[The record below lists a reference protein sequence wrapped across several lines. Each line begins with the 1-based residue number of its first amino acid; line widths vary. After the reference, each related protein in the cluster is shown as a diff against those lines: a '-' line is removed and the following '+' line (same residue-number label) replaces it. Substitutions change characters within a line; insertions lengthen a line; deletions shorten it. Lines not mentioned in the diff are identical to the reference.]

1 MQTILKKTCLF
12 IKIIVSLQAP
22 TEKIQ
27 TIQKSN
33 NKNFQKMSTVK
44 FYKQEEQVPLEMHK
58 VRVVQK
64 LHLLPVEERLQAIKE
79 AGNNTFLLQ
88 NKDIY
93 LDMLTD
99 SGVNGMT
106 DLQTAAMMQADDS
119 YAGSETFNRVKAAVK
134 EVFGTDNV
142 LPAHQGRA
150 CENILA
156 EAYVKPGMVTIMN
169 FHFTTTKAH
178 ITRLGGEVIEVVNKK
193 GLIPQTDDPFK
204 GDFDLDELR
213 ATIKKYGPEKVA
225 FVRIEAGTNLIG
237 GQPVS
242 LENMLAVTDICHEF
256 GVRSVL
262 DASLLQDNVYF
273 MKTREPQ
280 CKFMEPREIY
290 RLLAAKCDIVYFSA
304 RKLGFSRG
312 GIITSV
318 DPKFTNEM
326 MEFVPLYEGFLTYG
340 GMEVRS
346 MEAMAQGL
354 YESLDMEYI
363 NQGPEFIEYLVKDL
377 DAYGVPV
384 IKPAGGL
391 GAHLNCSEFVPK
403 MPHNQY
409 PAAAVGAALYIAGGI
424 RGMERGTVS
433 EQREPDGKERYAEL
447 ELQRLAVPRRV
458 FTLSQIKYCA
468 DRVKWVWDNRK
479 IIGGLK
485 WVYEPKV
492 LRFFF
497 GRMKEIGHWQEDL
510 TAKFREDF
518 GDSL

>member
-1 MQTILKKTCLF
+1 MVFFKVIMF
-12 IKIIVSLQAP
+12 AIGRVPADIF
-22 TEKIQ
+22 EKRNINQ
-27 TIQKSN
+27 N
-33 NKNFQKMSTVK
+33 NNGKMPVK
-44 FYKQEEQVPLEMHK
+44 FYKSENQVPLEMHK

-64 LHLLPVEERLQAIKE
+64 LRLLPVEERLRAIQD

-88 NKDIY
+88 NRDVY

-99 SGVNGMT
+99 SGVNGMS
-106 DLQTAAMMQADDS
+106 DLQTAAMFQADDS

-134 EVFGTDNV
+134 EVFGCDNV

-156 EAYVKPGMVTIMN
+156 EAYVKPGQVAIMN

-178 ITRLGGEVIEVVNKK
+178 ITRLGGEVIEVVSRK
-193 GLIPQTDDPFK
+193 GLEPTSDNPFK
-204 GDFDLDELR
+204 GDFDLEELK
-213 ATIKKYGPEKVA
+213 ATIEKHGAENVA

-242 LENMLAVTDICHEF
+242 LENMLAVADICHKYKIK
-256 GVRSVL
+256 SVL

-273 MKTREPQ
+273 MKTREAQ
-280 CKFMEPREIY
+280 CKYMTTREIY
-290 RLLAAKCDIVYFSA
+290 HLLASKIDIIYFSA

-312 GIITSV
+312 GIICSV
-318 DPKFTNEM
+318 DAKYTNEM
-326 MEFVPLYEGFLTYG
+326 MEYIPLYEGFLTYG

-346 MEAMAQGL
+346 MEALAQGL

-363 NQGPEFIEYLVKDL
+363 NQGPEFISYLVKEL
-377 DAYGVPV
+377 DDYGVPV
-384 IKPAGGL
+384 ITPAGGL
-391 GAHLNCSEFVPK
+391 GAHLNCSAFVPD
-403 MPHNQY
+403 MPHDQY
-409 PAAAVGAALYIAGGI
+409 PAAAVGAAIYIAGGI

-433 EQREPDGKERYAEL
+433 EQREADGTERFAEL

-458 FTLSQIKYCA
+458 YTLSQIKYVA
-468 DRVKWVWDNRK
+468 DRVKWVWDNRH
-479 IIGGLK
+479 IIGGLQ
-485 WVYEPKV
+485 WTMEPKV

-510 TAKFREDF
+510 VAKFKEDF

>member
-1 MQTILKKTCLF
+1 
-12 IKIIVSLQAP
+12 
-22 TEKIQ
+22 
-27 TIQKSN
+27 
-33 NKNFQKMSTVK
+33 MSTVQ
-44 FYKQEEQVPLEMHK
+44 FYKKEHQVPLEMHK

-64 LHLLPVEERLQAIKE
+64 LTLLPVEERLRAIQE

-93 LDMLTD
+93 LDMITD
-99 SGVNGMT
+99 SGVNAMS
-106 DLQTAAMMQADDS
+106 DKQVAAMQVADDS
-119 YAGSETFNRVKAAVK
+119 YAGSETWNRARAAVE
-134 EVFGTDNV
+134 EVFGVSNV

-150 CENILA
+150 AENILA
-156 EAYVKPGMVTIMN
+156 ETFVKPGMVTLMN

-178 ITRLGGEVIEVVNKK
+178 ITRLGGEVVELVAKK
-193 GLIPQTDDPFK
+193 GLIPQSDDPFK
-204 GDFDLDELR
+204 GDFDLDSLR
-213 ATIKKYGPEKVA
+213 AAIDEYTPEKVA
-225 FVRIEAGTNLIG
+225 FVRVEAGTNLIG

-242 LENMLAVTDICHEF
+242 LENMMAVTDICHEK
-256 GVRSVL
+256 GVVSVL

-273 MKTREPQ
+273 MKTREPR
-280 CKFMEPREIY
+280 CKYMETREIY
-290 RLLAAKCDIVYFSA
+290 RLLASRFDIIYFSA

-312 GIITSV
+312 GFIISS
-318 DPKFTNEM
+318 DAKWTNMM

-346 MEAMAQGL
+346 IEAAAQGL
-354 YESLDMEYI
+354 LESLDMEYI
-363 NQGPEFIEYLVKDL
+363 NQGPEFIAYLAKEL
-377 DAYGVPV
+377 DDYGVPV

-391 GAHLNCSEFVPK
+391 GVHLNCSEFVPS

-409 PAAAVGAALYIAGGI
+409 PAAAVGAAVYIAGGI

-433 EQREPDGKERYAEL
+433 EQREPDGTERYAEL

-468 DRVKWVWDNRK
+468 DRVKWVWDNRE
-479 IIGGLK
+479 IIGGLE
-485 WVYEPKV
+485 WTSEPKV

-497 GRMKEIGHWQEDL
+497 GRMKEIGYWQEDL
-510 TAKFREDF
+510 VKKFRKDF